1 MLKRL
6 VGINSIQYKLVKL
19 VAITFFNLLR
29 EAINF
34 CIQYSI
40 FLDSA
45 KVVSID
51 PLDKKNKANEISSF
65 IPGNKLNTVLN
76 IYELVIRKEMVTHKE
91 KHLYQ
96 LIEKSAVIIK
106 LIKKDLSN
114 IAYDLLIAKL
124 EARGFTT
131 DALALV
137 FSFLKN
143 RN

>member
-1 MLKRL
+1 
-6 VGINSIQYKLVKL
+6 
-19 VAITFFNLLR
+19 
-29 EAINF
+29 
-34 CIQYSI
+34 
-40 FLDSA
+40 
-45 KVVSID
+45 
-51 PLDKKNKANEISSF
+51 
-65 IPGNKLNTVLN
+65 
-76 IYELVIRKEMVTHKE
+76 MVTHKE

-137 FSFLKN
+137 FSFFKN
-143 RN
+143 QN

>member
-1 MLKRL
+1 
-6 VGINSIQYKLVKL
+6 
-19 VAITFFNLLR
+19 
-29 EAINF
+29 
-34 CIQYSI
+34 
-40 FLDSA
+40 
-45 KVVSID
+45 
-51 PLDKKNKANEISSF
+51 
-65 IPGNKLNTVLN
+65 
-76 IYELVIRKEMVTHKE
+76 MVTHKE

-106 LIKKDLSN
+106 LIKNWSEKLGQNFTVGAVLSKDLSN
-114 IAYDLLIAKL
+114 IASDLLIVKL

>member
-34 CIQYSI
+34 CIQHSI

-51 PLDKKNKANEISSF
+51 PLDK
-65 IPGNKLNTVLN
+65 
-76 IYELVIRKEMVTHKE
+76 RKQSKRDF
-91 KHLYQ
+91 KFY
-96 LIEKSAVIIK
+96 
-106 LIKKDLSN
+106 N
-114 IAYDLLIAKL
+114 W
-124 EARGFTT
+124 
-131 DALALV
+131 
-137 FSFLKN
+137 
-143 RN
+143 